1 MCGLVVYTGNSSKL
15 DDFQKHV
22 QKIIHRGPDR
32 LIMHNNGKGLIA
44 FHRLRIMD
52 LSNRGDQPFTDM
64 TTDNMVVCNGEIY
77 NSDQLRKDVD
87 YQFQSESDCEV
98 LLPLYSKLGLVKMA
112 STLDAEFAF
121 VLWDASKKKFVA
133 GRDPIGIRPLFYG
146 YTIAENKIMFSSEV
160 KAIQHYCSI
169 VKPFPPGHVYDGT
182 KFISYLD
189 ITKPTIVHNH
199 SEETVIQK
207 IHEKLEKAIIKR
219 LHSDA
224 PVGFLL
230 SGGLDS
236 SIVCAV
242 GQKYTDTPIKT
253 FAVGMDKDPIDLKY
267 AREVA
272 DHIGSDHTEVIITK
286 QDVLD
291 SLLDVI
297 WHLESFDITT
307 IRASIG
313 MFLICKSITETSGI
327 KVLLTGEVSDELFG
341 YKYTDFAPSP
351 EEFQL
356 EAQKRIKELYLY
368 DVLRADRCISAHAI
382 EARVP
387 FSDKDF
393 VKYVMAIDP
402 QMKMNSS
409 GYGKYLLRKAF
420 DRENYLPH
428 HILWREKAAFS
439 DAVGHS
445 LVDTLKEKAE
455 QMYSDR
461 EFEFLKKKYS
471 HATPISKESLMYREI
486 FEELFPNKAE
496 LIPSFWMP
504 NKNWQNC
511 DVSDPSARVLP
522 NYGDS
527 GK

>member
-1 MCGLVVYTGNSSKL
+1 MCGLVVYTGNSNNLSN
-15 DDFQKHV
+15 FQYHIE
-22 QKIIHRGPDR
+22 KIVHRGPDQ
-32 LIMHNNGKGLIA
+32 LVMHNNGKGHIA

-52 LSNRGDQPFTDM
+52 LSNRGDQPFSDEKTN
-64 TTDNMVVCNGEIY
+64 NMVVCNGEIY
-77 NSDQLRKDVD
+77 NSDQLRKEVE
-87 YQFQSESDCEV
+87 YSFQSESDCEV
-98 LLPLYSKLGLVKMA
+98 LLPLYAKHGLLKMA
-112 STLDAEFAF
+112 SMLDAEFAF
-121 VLWDASKKKFVA
+121 VLWDATQKKFVA

-146 YTIAENKIMFSSEV
+146 FTIAENKIMFSSEV
-160 KAIQHYCSI
+160 KAIQHYCTI
-169 VKPFPPGHVYDGT
+169 VNPFPPGHVFDGE
-182 KFISYLD
+182 KFISYVD
-189 ITKPTIVHNH
+189 ITKPTIIHH
-199 SEETVIQK
+199 DSEETVIKK
-207 IHEKLEKAIIKR
+207 IHDKLSQAIVKR

-224 PVGFLL
+224 PLGFLL

-236 SIVCAV
+236 SIVCAI
-242 GQKYTDTPIKT
+242 GQKHSDTPIRT
-253 FAVGMDKDPIDLKY
+253 FAVGMETDPIDLKY

-313 MFLICKSITETSGI
+313 MFLICKFIGKQTDI

-341 YKYTDFAPSP
+341 YKYTDFAPSAD
-351 EEFQL
+351 EFQK
-356 EAQKRIKELYLY
+356 EAEKRIRELYLY
-368 DVLRADRCISAHAI
+368 DVLRADRCIAAHAL

-387 FSDKDF
+387 FSDTAF
-393 VKYVMAIDP
+393 VKYVMAIEP
-402 QMKMNSS
+402 SMKMNSS
-409 GYGKYLLRKAF
+409 GFGKYLLRKAF
-420 DRENYLPH
+420 DKENYLPE

-445 LVDTLKEKAE
+445 LVDSLKEKAE

-504 NKNWQNC
+504 NKSWANC